1 MDKMLILSGVA
12 RAFNLHTDSLL
23 GYRRD
28 QRVAAARHVAMY
40 LLREITGDSYPALGK
55 FFNRDHS
62 TIIHGYKKVERRM
75 LDSPEYGAWVRSAR
89 VAIELSAPTASVTI
103 PGFGLCAAA

>member
-40 LLREITGDSYPALGK
+40 LLREMSGDTWQAIGEFLH
-55 FFNRDHS
+55 RDHS
-62 TIIHGYKKVERRM
+62 TIIHGYKKIERRM

-103 PGFGLCAAA
+103 SGFGLCAAA